1 VTEHHADAIAL
12 VEQHLGADRARE
24 LRMAIDDADRVAVI
38 RDAFLAGRDREAITL
53 VRELDRWGKLQEGD
67 FRFLPCSTE
76 VPIEPRQ
83 SAQIT
88 ARPQTYAFRGCALL
102 VSDVSRDFLIADI
115 RVGTHSQFLQAG
127 DVPADVLTPIPPGL
141 EVEFVEDRQPTVA
154 IRADV
159 LSRAIVPL
167 DMEVCQAA
175 QDIIVVITNVGNT
188 ARPWRAVFLGK
199 DVPEPARTDR

>member
-1 VTEHHADAIAL
+1 MTEHADVMAL

-24 LRMAIDDADRVAVI
+24 LRMALDDADRIAVI
-38 RDAFLAGRDREAITL
+38 RDAFLMGRDREAITL
-53 VRELDRWGKLQEGD
+53 VRDLDRWGKLLEGD

-76 VPIEPRQ
+76 QRIEPRQ
-83 SAQIT
+83 STQIV
-88 ARPQTYAFRGCALL
+88 ARPQAYAFRGCALL

-115 RVGTHSQFLQAG
+115 RVGMHSQFLQAG
-127 DVPADVLTPIPPGL
+127 DIPADVLTLIPPGL
-141 EVEFVEDRQPTVA
+141 EVEFVEDRSPTVA

-167 DMEVCQAA
+167 DMGVCLTA
-175 QDIIVVITNVGNT
+175 QDITVVVTNVGNE

-199 DVPEPARTDR
+199 NIPEPARSD